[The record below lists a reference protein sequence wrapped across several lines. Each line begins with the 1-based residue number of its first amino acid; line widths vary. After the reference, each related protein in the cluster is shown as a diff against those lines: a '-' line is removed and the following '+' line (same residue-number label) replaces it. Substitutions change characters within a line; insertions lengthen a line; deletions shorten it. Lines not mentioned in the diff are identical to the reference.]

1 LRPLDRQRHLK
12 RAIQIVPFRLRHLDR
27 ILQIERA
34 SFGPDAWPR
43 EAFLEYYDDC
53 RELFFVVKFSRRIA
67 GYIIG
72 CVDARDAEIAS
83 LAVHPDYR
91 RRGLAAA
98 LIGRALR
105 ELRAAG
111 IRRVE
116 LMVRVGNTAGE
127 QLYRSLGFRRV
138 RTVPGYYEDGG
149 DGILMRLNKV
159 VRSKIG
165 HAG

>member
-1 LRPLDRQRHLK
+1 LRPLHRQRHLN

-34 SFGPDAWPR
+34 SFGRDAWPR
-43 EAFLEYYDDC
+43 KAFLEYYDEC
-53 RELFFVVKFSRRIA
+53 RELFLVVKFSRRIA
-67 GYIIG
+67 GYIIA
-72 CVDARDAEIAS
+72 CVDGRDGEIAS

-91 RRGLAAA
+91 RRGLAAV

-127 QLYRSLGFRRV
+127 QLYRSFGFRRV
-138 RTVPGYYEDGG
+138 RAVSRYYEDGG
-149 DGILMRLNKV
+149 DGFLM
-159 VRSKIG
+159 VRSMRRWGVK
-165 HAG
+165 